1 MRTLEQLPIAHRNDP
16 RSSWDAGAEHTAKGY
31 TLTHAA
37 QVLALVR
44 NYPGLTGAEI
54 AALSDCQL
62 DKYEVRRRLDN
73 LHKLHAVRQGEQR
86 RCGVAERLAV
96 TWWPM
101 PAQSRMPL

>member
-16 RSSWDAGAEHTAKGY
+16 RSSWEAGAEHTAKGY

-54 AALSDCQL
+54 AALADCRL
-62 DKYEVRRRLDN
+62 DKYEVRRRLNN
-73 LHKLHAVRQGEQR
+73 LMNVHAVRQGEQR